1 MKLVTPDLK
10 ILKYAFAAICCI
22 SVVTCLTRFDYNL
35 PLFAILYWKFDSI
48 PFDRRWRQL
57 RYIMALIILSIF
69 QDLWY
74 ILYWY
79 PKIFSDDWTRYTT
92 PLTQL
97 SSVTMGLASITLIIK
112 VCLISGLF
120 FPVRIRNG
128 GELWGPKQ
136 SYITHLL
143 HTQAVTHPHAELYS
157 HAVPS

>member
-120 FPVRIRNG
+120 FPNCIHM
-128 GELWGPKQ
+128 LC
-136 SYITHLL
+136 
-143 HTQAVTHPHAELYS
+143 PHNEEDVYEEYEVIKYHKLP
-157 HAVPS
+157 PSKA